1 MVQGCRW
8 ISLVCVMATG
18 LTLAGCSD
26 PQDNYASPVKPVD
39 PPPVSEQAGTRDPID
54 AAPDNPEKSK
64 LAPVVEKKTEPKPL
78 DLSMPPQ
85 PVVAPD
91 PAGSIDA
98 PGDNLLPDLFQQ
110 ERKPDDGRSTH
121 FRGRVLMEEG
131 EEQSLDTLEGGQIII
146 EKKTR

>member
-1 MVQGCRW
+1 MVLGCGW
-8 ISLVCVMATG
+8 ISLICVMVTG

-26 PQDNYASPVKPVD
+26 PQENYSPPEKPVD
-39 PPPVSEQAGTRDPID
+39 PPPASEQADTRVPID
-54 AAPDNPEKSK
+54 VAPHNPEKSE
-64 LAPVVEKKTEPKPL
+64 LAPIVEKKAEPKPL

-85 PVVAPD
+85 PVVVPD

-98 PGDNLLPDLFQQ
+98 AGDNLLPDLFQQ
-110 ERKPDDGRSTH
+110 EQKPDDGRSTH
-121 FRGRVLMEEG
+121 FRGRVLMKEG